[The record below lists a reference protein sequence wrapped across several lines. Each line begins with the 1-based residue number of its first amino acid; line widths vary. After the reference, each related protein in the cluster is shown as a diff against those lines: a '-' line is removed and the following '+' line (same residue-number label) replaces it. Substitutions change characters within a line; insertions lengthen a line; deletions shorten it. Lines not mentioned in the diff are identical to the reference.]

1 MAHRETD
8 PFASC
13 HFLMESNGLIQAG
26 FSECTGLNS
35 ETNIIEYREGND
47 DNSARKLIG
56 LNKFGNITLKRG
68 VGLGHQIFEWRR
80 MVTEPSDDPTREPRR
95 NVSIILLDEKRSEKV
110 RFNLKNAWPS
120 KWVGPDFKA
129 AANEIA
135 IEQLE
140 LCHEGVS
147 IA

>member
-8 PFASC
+8 PFANC
-13 HFLMESNGLIQAG
+13 FFLMESNGLIQAG
-26 FSECTGLNS
+26 FTECTGLNS
-35 ETNIIEYREGND
+35 ETNVIEYREGSD

-56 LNKFGNITLKRG
+56 LQKFGNVTLKRG
-68 VGLGHQIFEWRR
+68 VGVGRQIFEWRR
-80 MVTEPSDDPTREPRR
+80 MATEPSDDPAREPRR
-95 NVSIILLDEKRSEKV
+95 NISIILLDEKRKERV

-140 LCHEGVS
+140 ICHEGVS